1 MRTRTRVRA
10 GTVRGAR
17 VRAVRRT
24 EPAAWATTP
33 TEPAAPEATPEP
45 SAAGAVAAL
54 AAVVVVLFSL
64 LIGMVAQLLPEP
76 EGHRTAGTE

>member
-1 MRTRTRVRA
+1 MRA

-17 VRAVRRT
+17 VRAMPRT
-24 EPAAWATTP
+24 EPAARAATTP

-45 SAAGAVAAL
+45 SAAGAVATL
-54 AAVVVVLFSL
+54 AAVVVVLFFL
-64 LIGMVAQLLPEP
+64 LTGMVAQLLPEP